1 MNSPHLART
10 FISRF
15 LPSSGNRAN
24 ISSRGSKRRCVCVE
38 ETSGV
43 RTMWLQS
50 LDGWINRRGVE
61 DEGRKAGRKAEKLE
75 GEADIGTS
83 RSAKRL
89 EIEEKRAG
97 FWNLVG
103 RTQVL
108 IRGWTRPLSRC
119 SIPLFPF
126 IKDKRAGHE
135 K

>member
-1 MNSPHLART
+1 M
-10 FISRF
+10 
-15 LPSSGNRAN
+15 
-24 ISSRGSKRRCVCVE
+24 CVE

-61 DEGRKAGRKAEKLE
+61 DEGRKAGGKAEKLE

-97 FWNLVG
+97 FLESG
-103 RTQVL
+103 GTDAGFDKRLDET
-108 IRGWTRPLSRC
+108 LSRC